1 MRRFRRW
8 LRAEPRRFTVFFV
21 SLMALVVVV
30 GLLLPQPL
38 NLVLLTVA
46 VVGLL
51 VLTVA
56 SYTRNVPS

>member
-8 LRAEPRRFTVFFV
+8 LRTEPGRFTTLFV
-21 SLMALVVVV
+21 SLMALVVV
-30 GLLLPQPL
+30 GLLLSQPF

-46 VVGLL
+46 VVGLF

-56 SYTRNVPS
+56 SYTRNGLS